1 MEKIINY
8 LPLSLLSVFVLKLIF
23 FGTNAAEMGIVFA
36 LTAYSA
42 LKDYS
47 EKHKKIQ
54 ELGANRKH
62 PDLVIEVVVSS
73 GGIDKLVAY
82 KRVQIPEVWI
92 WMNDELLFYSLGN
105 DGYEAVSKSPL
116 LPSLDVGLLMR
127 CINTENHAQTHQSR

>member
-8 LPLSLLSVFVLKLIF
+8 LPLGLLSVFVLKLIF

-54 ELGANRKH
+54 EISAIVNKQNE
-62 PDLVIEVVVSS
+62 VIAKMATE
-73 GGIDKLVAY
+73 IDNVKTS
-82 KRVQIPEVWI
+82 
-92 WMNDELLFYSLGN
+92 M
-105 DGYEAVSKSPL
+105 
-116 LPSLDVGLLMR
+116 VGVKMSQN
-127 CINTENHAQTHQSR
+127 IKKVI

>member
-54 ELGANRKH
+54 EMSDIIIKQNE
-62 PDLVIEVVVSS
+62 VINKMAV
-73 GGIDKLVAY
+73 
-82 KRVQIPEVWI
+82 
-92 WMNDELLFYSLGN
+92 ELDAIKTSM
-105 DGYEAVSKSPL
+105 
-116 LPSLDVGLLMR
+116 VGLKM
-127 CINTENHAQTHQSR
+127 HQGFKKAL

>member
-54 ELGANRKH
+54 EIATIVNKQNE
-62 PDLVIEVVVSS
+62 VIAKMATE
-73 GGIDKLVAY
+73 IDNVKTS
-82 KRVQIPEVWI
+82 
-92 WMNDELLFYSLGN
+92 M
-105 DGYEAVSKSPL
+105 
-116 LPSLDVGLLMR
+116 VGVKMSQN
-127 CINTENHAQTHQSR
+127 IKKVI